1 MLCLLFIT
9 WNVGNEKN
17 SVTIDEEI
25 WLFWSTVQIFLAK
38 YFATYCIMTVIPLF
52 FIGSF
57 SQFIWKFQKN
67 VMKKIKHFISLSIW
81 LSTVSRKRSYSKD
94 QPNIQDRKYMIVYL
108 SKGSI
113 IKKVVIVINNIVS
126 QRLVDDSIT

>member
-1 MLCLLFIT
+1 
-9 WNVGNEKN
+9 
-17 SVTIDEEI
+17 
-25 WLFWSTVQIFLAK
+25 
-38 YFATYCIMTVIPLF
+38 
-52 FIGSF
+52 
-57 SQFIWKFQKN
+57 
-67 VMKKIKHFISLSIW
+67 MKKIKHFISLSIW

-126 QRLVDDSIT
+126 QRLVDDNIT